1 MNWED
6 VISYEN
12 LYRAHRRAR
21 LCKRHKTEVINFE
34 NNLSQNL
41 WNLHYQL
48 KFGTYKISGYN
59 KFYIY
64 DPKEREVQAICYKDR
79 VVQHSLCDNY
89 LTPIIDKHLI
99 FDNVACR
106 KGKGSSQAIARLRQF
121 MTKFYKKY
129 QKNGY
134 FVKID
139 VKKYFANIS
148 HPILKDKLQKII
160 PDKRCLNLLFT
171 IIDSYNPQL
180 GKGLP
185 IGNQSSQYLALLY
198 LNSVDR
204 FFKEQLKIK
213 YYLRYMDDIIMLV
226 PTKKLA
232 QDCIT
237 FASNLLEKEHL
248 QINPKSHICPVK
260 NGIEFLGWN
269 FKFAPSGAI
278 IQKLKKSSKKRILS
292 KVKTARHKAIF
303 HKKYVQR
310 AKASYISYKGL
321 LSKGDA
327 FAFINRIKI
336 LLLVF

>member
-21 LCKRHKTEVINFE
+21 LCKRHKAEVINFE

-41 WNLHYQL
+41 WDLHYQL
-48 KFGTYKISGYN
+48 KFGTYKINGYN

-121 MTKFYKKY
+121 MTKFYRKY
-129 QKNGY
+129 QNKGY

-148 HPILKDKLQKII
+148 HPILKDKLKKII
-160 PDKRCLNLLFT
+160 PDKQCLNLLFT
-171 IIDSYNPQL
+171 IIDSYNDQPER
-180 GKGLP
+180 GLP

-198 LNSVDR
+198 LDSLDR
-204 FFKEQLKIK
+204 FFKERLKIK
-213 YYLRYMDDIIMLV
+213 YYLRYMDDIVMIV
-226 PTKKLA
+226 PTRKLA

-237 FASNLLEKEHL
+237 FASNLLEKESL
-248 QINPKSHICPVK
+248 RINPKSHICPVK

-269 FKFAPSGAI
+269 FGFSQSGAI
-278 IQKLKKSSKKRILS
+278 IQKIKKSSKKRILA
-292 KVKTARHKAIF
+292 KVKTTRHKAISY
-303 HKKYVQR
+303 KKYAQM
-310 AKASYISYKGL
+310 AKVSYISYKGL
-321 LSKGDA
+321 LSKGNA
-327 FAFINRIKI
+327 FAFINRLKI
-336 LLLVF
+336 LMFF